1 MSVSKS
7 GVSLKVIL
15 ALQPFSDLLCIPAVS
30 ILPVVPYLLQ
40 SIVSCITES

>member
-7 GVSLKVIL
+7 GVGLKAIL
-15 ALQPFSDLLCIPAVS
+15 ALQPFSDLLCIPTFS

-40 SIVSCITES
+40 STVSCITES